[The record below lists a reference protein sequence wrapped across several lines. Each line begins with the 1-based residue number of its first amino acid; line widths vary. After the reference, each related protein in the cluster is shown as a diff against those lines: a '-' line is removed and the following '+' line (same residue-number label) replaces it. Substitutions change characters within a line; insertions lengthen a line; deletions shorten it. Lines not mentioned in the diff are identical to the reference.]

1 MCCGVLRSGFGAC
14 FCKCLVKN
22 KLLLF
27 LGNCFSFVQCLTCI
41 ELWWK
46 RLHYGS
52 IKRPMVWSRVVSDLH
67 RALVEEA
74 ALWFNQASHGLV
86 SGGL

>member
-1 MCCGVLRSGFGAC
+1 MAVTTGVQT
-14 FCKCLVKN
+14 KN

-46 RLHYGS
+46 RLHDGS

-74 ALWFNQASHGLV
+74 ALVMVQGFVDRLYR
-86 SGGL
+86 